1 MDQLLQDLRYSV
13 RTLMRNRVFTTIAVL
28 CLALGIGVNTA
39 IFSVVRG
46 MLFRPLP
53 FDPDGRLT
61 TVWATNER
69 RGIEDSGVSFADLQD
84 IRSSGVFDR
93 IEGLTGRSFTLTAA
107 DQPERVEGA
116 AITPGLFDMI
126 GARPQQGRLFR
137 LEEAAP
143 AGFEQVVLISDG
155 LWKRSFGADPEIVG
169 RAIHINARQ
178 LVVVGVMPPEFKF
191 PETNEIWVPLGAA
204 DATNRQSRSIWA
216 FGRLK
221 SEGTLSAAAAQLAAI
236 AAGWKKTFP
245 QTHRDWS
252 LRALS
257 YRDSVV
263 DPNAQKL
270 MFIMMGA
277 VAFVLMIACAN
288 VANLLLARASDR
300 EREIALRAA
309 LGASRARV
317 LRQLLTESVLLALVG
332 GVAGILISVWWV
344 DAMMSTIP
352 EELPYWLH
360 FSVDGSVLVYTIAI
374 SIATGLL
381 FGLMPALQAARGDLQ
396 TNLREGSRG
405 QTRAQNR
412 LRNTLVVGEIALSMI
427 LLVGAGLMVQSF
439 LKLQAAS
446 PGFDTER
453 LLTFRLTLAGDQYDP
468 LVAKA
473 NYFQNAAERIAALPG
488 VQAAA
493 VTSSI
498 PADDGGAP
506 VPVVAAGDARA
517 TEDAITVTEVA
528 DGRGLYGVLGLQLR
542 AGRDFTPQELT
553 DTAARV
559 VILGQRLA
567 TRLFPGQDAL
577 NRQVRI
583 GEHHLFTVIGI
594 APDLQYEEFGEE
606 TLQDSLQMHVAYA
619 HWGTRGMAF
628 MVRTTGDPNAMQ
640 SRIREELRAIDPALA
655 PWDMQTMEQR
665 RLYTTW
671 PQRLFGK
678 SFGTFGATA
687 LVLALAGVYGVIAYS
702 VARRRREIGVRI
714 ALGARPADVLQLV
727 VGRAA
732 LLAGLGVAIGLA
744 GAIAVSGL
752 LRGLIWGVS
761 TVDPLTFIV
770 TPIVLT
776 VAALLASYIPARRAT
791 KLDPIVAL
799 RSE

>member
-1 MDQLLQDLRYSV
+1 
-13 RTLMRNRVFTTIAVL
+13 MRNRVFTTIAVL

-53 FDPDGRLT
+53 FDQDGRLT
-61 TVWATNER
+61 TVWATNDR
-69 RGIEDSGVSFADLQD
+69 RGIEDSGISFADLQD
-84 IRSSGVFDR
+84 IRASGVFDR

-107 DQPERVEGA
+107 EQPERVEGA
-116 AITPGLFDMI
+116 AITPGMFDMI

-137 LEEAAP
+137 LEDAAP

-155 LWKRSFGADPEIVG
+155 LWKRSFGGDPDIVG
-169 RAIHINARQ
+169 KAIRINGRQ

-191 PETNEIWVPLGAA
+191 PETNELWVPLGPA
-204 DATNRQSRSIWA
+204 DATNRNARSIWA
-216 FGRLK
+216 LGRLK
-221 SEGTLSAAAAQLAAI
+221 SDATLAAARAQLEAI
-236 AAGWKKTFP
+236 AAGWKTTHP
-245 QTHRDWS
+245 ETHRDWG
-252 LRALS
+252 LRGLS

-288 VANLLLARASDR
+288 VANLLLARSSDR

-360 FSVDGSVLVYTIAI
+360 FSVDGSVLAYTIAI

-396 TNLREGSRG
+396 SNLREGSRSG

-453 LLTFRLTLAGDQYDP
+453 LLTFRVTLAGDQYDP

-473 NYFQNAAERIAALPG
+473 NFFQRAAERFAALPG
-488 VQAAA
+488 VHAAA

-498 PADDGGAP
+498 PADDGGAA
-506 VPVVAAGDARA
+506 VPVVAVGDARA
-517 TEDAITVTEVA
+517 AEDAITVTEVA
-528 DGRGLYGVLGLQLR
+528 DGRGLYSVLGVQLR
-542 AGRDFTPQELT
+542 AGRDFTPQELA

-583 GEHHLFTVIGI
+583 GEHHPFTVIGI

-606 TLQDSLQMHVAYA
+606 TLQDSLQMHVTYA
-619 HWGTRGMAF
+619 QWGTRGMAF

-655 PWDMQTMEQR
+655 AWDMQTMEQR

-752 LRGLIWGVS
+752 LKGLIWGVS